1 MLSSIAVLAVGAALT
16 AAAAF
21 WALRA
26 YRRAGGGD
34 RSAQPAMIAC
44 GAVALLAL
52 GVYLVIGRPE
62 LPDAPF
68 AERLA
73 ALKHRD
79 PTTYTADEAL
89 AVLAEGARD
98 HPADAAPHLYSG
110 QLLMAQGRAREAAAA
125 FDAALRRDPRS
136 GEALLGLGRAMVAS
150 EDGRVTPEALAVFQQ
165 AGELSAD
172 PAPWMYQAMAALQAG
187 RDDDARRFWRE
198 ALARMGPD
206 DERRAMVQQQ
216 VGANP

>member
-1 MLSSIAVLAVGAALT
+1 MV

-26 YRRAGGGD
+26 YRRAGGQAA
-34 RSAQPAMIAC
+34 RQ
-44 GAVALLAL
+44 ALLACGIAALLSL
-52 GVYLVIGRPE
+52 GLYLAIGRPE
-62 LPDAPF
+62 LADAPF

-73 ALKHRD
+73 ALKLRD

-89 AVLAEGARD
+89 AILAEGARE
-98 HPADAAPHLYSG
+98 HPGEALPHLYSG
-110 QLLMAQGRAREAAAA
+110 QVLLAQGRAREAAAA

-172 PAPWMYQAMAALQAG
+172 PAPWMYQAMGALQAG
-187 RDDDARRFWRE
+187 RDEDARRFWRE
-198 ALARMGPD
+198 ALSRMAPD
-206 DERRAMVQQQ
+206 DQRRAMVQQQ
-216 VGANP
+216 IGQGVNP